1 MDFFLPLCNWDLAV
15 SEMCKA
21 RCAHCAHCLQDDQ
34 RWIIQKEYMLHGK
47 RCDAYRRGSTAAR
60 GEGEEDEGNVL
71 PLLSR
76 INSHCLWTKKICRI
90 WQCRLFKTAR
100 VPRSWQHVLRGRGIA
115 RICDRI
121 CREDRSLGKHPALTR
136 TDPHAH
142 AREYKRA
149 LPLALSEYDEE
160 NFLVNDRTIPRPHLN
175 DIRWTALKR
184 CAFPTIWSWLG
195 KFYRQR
201 IHERTLPCPHFE
213 GRTLDPHTR
222 CLATSKADKEKIKIN
237 ERTIPRPHLD
247 DVRWTQTG
255 LCLCVWGGSGCW

>member
-1 MDFFLPLCNWDLAV
+1 MRSLRSLSPRWSALNNTKRVYASWK
-15 SEMCKA
+15 EMW
-21 RCAHCAHCLQDDQ
+21 CLQAA
-34 RWIIQKEYMLHGK
+34 RL
-47 RCDAYRRGSTAAR
+47 RRGEREKKMKGTYFLFCQESTLTACGQKKYA
-60 GEGEEDEGNVL
+60 EFDNVDCSKL
-71 PLLSR
+71 P
-76 INSHCLWTKKICRI
+76 
-90 WQCRLFKTAR
+90 RL
-100 VPRSWQHVLRGRGIA
+100 PRSWQHVLRGRGIA